1 MPQDNAKEWGA
12 FLAHRPML
20 VPSDIGIGVST
31 ARGVAGATSNYMYSV
46 AADAD
51 ADFVYNMAKWFH
63 TAYDNYKGTHPLAA
77 RMSLE
82 QFRLYLN
89 RSPMP
94 VHEGT
99 VKYLREVGAWTD
111 EDDVWNQQ
119 NVERMNSWIEARKAG
134 MAEAKEKGIE
144 MNFENAAYLEILQ
157 KHTKDLEGFKSRL

>member
-82 QFRLYLN
+82 QFCL
-89 RSPMP
+89 S
-94 VHEGT
+94 GDT
-99 VKYLREVGAWTD
+99 
-111 EDDVWNQQ
+111 
-119 NVERMNSWIEARKAG
+119 
-134 MAEAKEKGIE
+134 AETHQGPRG
-144 MNFENAAYLEILQ
+144 LQ
-157 KHTKDLEGFKSRL
+157 VPFVISR